1 MKLKRV
7 GDADSMGGYKKI
19 IQSLFEKFEDNVS
32 HEEWVGWKAIA
43 DIYKVRR
50 VSLNWIQPA

>member
-32 HEEWVGWKAIA
+32 HEE
-43 DIYKVRR
+43 
-50 VSLNWIQPA
+50 